1 MCEEFPVINRS
12 FPAVFP
18 SFAPY
23 PGKFP
28 PTIVRKRNFS
38 YLCREVERRKK
49 NEQSMILSYYFIRK
63 RVQELLR
70 NPIARRR
77 RFFAWGDVKRI
88 WVVYLQEDN
97 AEAEACVARLRAMGK
112 EVRCLV
118 FAREASVLPPK
129 AEARLVCTKADLNL
143 WAFPSE
149 AVEKGFC
156 AEACD
161 VLLDLVPDENLPLQ
175 YLEGKHPAPFKL
187 GVKKASGG
195 LYDFALEVSKRDIGY
210 IFEQML
216 FYLQTFR
223 SE

>member
-1 MCEEFPVINRS
+1 
-12 FPAVFP
+12 
-18 SFAPY
+18 
-23 PGKFP
+23 
-28 PTIVRKRNFS
+28 
-38 YLCREVERRKK
+38 
-49 NEQSMILSYYFIRK
+49 MILSYYFIRK

-118 FAREASVLPPK
+118 FAREASALPPK

-195 LYDFALEVSKRDIGY
+195 LYDFALEVSKRDISY